1 MSFIQPQSLFGDIT
15 VSPAERKETRI
26 AERRRKAHQAY
37 ASTAD
42 VWKHAT
48 YTFAIN
54 VFLPTHD
61 RFLFEEL
68 STAYEEYAA
77 GGHGPKTVEKRAF
90 AGLQSRLIKEGL
102 IETTDDIGIRSNGQI
117 GNFYKSLV

>member
-1 MSFIQPQSLFGDIT
+1 MAVRVAGTGVPKMNGLFGDIT
-15 VSPAERKETRI
+15 VSPAERKETRL

-48 YTFAIN
+48 YRFAIN

-77 GGHGPKTVEKRAF
+77 GGHGPKRSKR
-90 AGLQSRLIKEGL
+90 GHSPGCNRG
-102 IETTDDIGIRSNGQI
+102 
-117 GNFYKSLV
+117 